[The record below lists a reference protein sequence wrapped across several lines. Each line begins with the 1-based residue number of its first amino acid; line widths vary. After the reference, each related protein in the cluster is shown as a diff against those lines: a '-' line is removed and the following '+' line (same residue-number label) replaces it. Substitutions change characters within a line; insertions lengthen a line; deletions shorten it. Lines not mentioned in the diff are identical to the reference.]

1 MVIEQV
7 FDGAEVIEAGI
18 GQALGLNRGGI
29 THHVALGQGLAIHH
43 RHHTGHPGAGA
54 DLGPAEGLH
63 QGLGQGQ
70 AAGFNDDAIELVG
83 ALEQQLHRR
92 QEFILH
98 RAAEA
103 AVGQFHHPAVQLLLR
118 TEAAT
123 ADQFCID
130 PHLAKFIHQ
139 HGEPQ
144 ATAQQQLAQQGRF
157 TGPQKAGH
165 HRHRQAG
172 LAALG
177 PAVGADF
184 GGWVG
189 PLRSDN
195 HG

>member
-1 MVIEQV
+1 M
-7 FDGAEVIEAGI
+7 IEAGI

-29 THHVALGQGLAIHH
+29 PHHVALGQGLAIHH
-43 RHHTGHPGAGA
+43 RHHAGHPGAGA

-70 AAGFNDDAIELVG
+70 AAGFDNDAVELVG
-83 ALEQQLHRR
+83 ALEQQLHRW

-103 AVGQFHHPAVQLLLR
+103 AVGQFHHPAVQLLLGA
-118 TEAAT
+118 EAT
-123 ADQFCID
+123 TTDQFGID
-130 PHLAKFIHQ
+130 AHLPEFIHQ
-139 HGEPQ
+139 NGQPQ
-144 ATAQQQLAQQGRF
+144 ATGKQQLAQQGRF
-157 TGPQKAGH
+157 AGPQKARH

-184 GGWVG
+184 GGLVG
-189 PLRSDN
+189 PLWSDD